1 MVLSIGDRMKRAW
14 NAFNNQNEAYISSG
28 RSSSRSSSSSHSTSY
43 ITEKTIITSVINKI
57 SLDVGE
63 AIIKQ
68 VCVDSEGRYLR
79 DYDCSIN
86 KIFNVEANID
96 QSGYSFKQDLIT
108 SLLTEGCVAAVPIDG
123 ELKDNE
129 NWFSS
134 ISSMRVGKIIEW
146 YPESI
151 KVNIYNDSTGQ
162 REDVIVKK
170 RLAAIIENPLYA
182 VMNAPNST
190 AQRLVKKLSMLDKVD
205 ELNCSGKFNMI
216 IQVPYAIKNAFKEK
230 VAKDRLDD
238 LENQLTNSTFGIA
251 YIDSTEKVIQLNRPL
266 DNSLM
271 NQIEYLTKML
281 YSHLGFT
288 QSIID
293 GTADERTMLNY
304 TNRTVNP
311 ILDAVVSEFDR
322 TYITP
327 TARTQGQK
335 IMYFRDPFKSMS
347 VTAIAESA
355 DKLTRNEVMTGNEV
369 RQKIGMKPSEDPRAD
384 QLLNKNIS
392 ADKTVETPSVDIKTN
407 TSEEE

>member
-162 REDVIVKK
+162 REDVIIKK
-170 RLAAIIENPLYA
+170 KI
-182 VMNAPNST
+182 
-190 AQRLVKKLSMLDKVD
+190 
-205 ELNCSGKFNMI
+205 SGYNRK
-216 IQVPYAIKNAFKEK
+216 P
-230 VAKDRLDD
+230 
-238 LENQLTNSTFGIA
+238 
-251 YIDSTEKVIQLNRPL
+251 VIC
-266 DNSLM
+266 
-271 NQIEYLTKML
+271 
-281 YSHLGFT
+281 
-288 QSIID
+288 
-293 GTADERTMLNY
+293 
-304 TNRTVNP
+304 
-311 ILDAVVSEFDR
+311 
-322 TYITP
+322 
-327 TARTQGQK
+327 
-335 IMYFRDPFKSMS
+335 
-347 VTAIAESA
+347 
-355 DKLTRNEVMTGNEV
+355 GNEC
-369 RQKIGMKPSEDPRAD
+369 A
-384 QLLNKNIS
+384 
-392 ADKTVETPSVDIKTN
+392 
-407 TSEEE
+407 